1 MVYHNISQLISHLFV
16 SLFFAALICLPNTIS
31 ADDTK
36 TTETLN
42 KWQKLFIDRS
52 ALFHAENESLAPDA
66 RPIVFAG
73 DSITQQLRM
82 DELFPDHQVLNR
94 GIASDGTANFPKA
107 EPPHYRGLVN
117 RYEDSI
123 LDANPRLLFILIGTN
138 DVGMKSIDQSYWE
151 QNLESMIDRVRKDI
165 PDCRIV
171 LQTIPPSGPPYAR
184 VATFNA
190 GAKKY
195 NERLKALAERKGLP
209 IIDLWGLFANEE
221 GILPSKYT
229 GDGLHLNRKAHEL
242 WAEAARP
249 YFSEQEQAR

>member
-1 MVYHNISQLISHLFV
+1 MVYHPCSRFISHLFI
-16 SLFFAALICLPNTIS
+16 SLIFTSLIYLPGTVS
-31 ADDTK
+31 ADDNR
-36 TTETLN
+36 TTDTLN

-52 ALFHAENESLAPDA
+52 ALFREENESLPPDA

-82 DELFPDHQVLNR
+82 KELFPEHLVLNR
-94 GIASDGTANFPKA
+94 GIASDGTANFPNA

-138 DVGMKSIDQSYWE
+138 DVGMKTIDQSYWE
-151 QNLESMIDRVRKDI
+151 QNLESMIDRVQKDI

-195 NERLKALAERKGLP
+195 NERLKALAERKKLP
-209 IIDLWGLFANEE
+209 IIDLWELFANEE
-221 GILPSKYT
+221 GILPSKFT
-229 GDGLHLNRKAHEL
+229 GDGLHLNRTAHEL
-242 WAEAARP
+242 WAKAAKP
-249 YFSEQEQAR
+249 YFPEKE